1 MRASRSSQLSAE
13 PLRVVQGIV
22 IAACRKCRSNDLFLL
37 SEKDYGGTHSGFLP
51 LLEPLMFLT
60 PCHLVPAS
68 LTTSFPSPSSVV
80 PLRNSYCTTRI
91 GTRVHSFIA
100 WQLCILHWMGVHSYV
115 HFIVAQVLSNLQTMS
130 HLYCWQLKVTGF
142 CLLFCRVWFGMA
154 CLTSIPLLRVVILYP
169 WLCSFQQSQAFFLT
183 IVWKY
188 LWYTS
193 QVTWLVGWLV
203 SVFIQGKP

>member
-1 MRASRSSQLSAE
+1 MA
-13 PLRVVQGIV
+13 
-22 IAACRKCRSNDLFLL
+22 
-37 SEKDYGGTHSGFLP
+37 T
-51 LLEPLMFLT
+51 
-60 PCHLVPAS
+60 
-68 LTTSFPSPSSVV
+68 
-80 PLRNSYCTTRI
+80 
-91 GTRVHSFIA
+91 VHFT
-100 WQLCILHWMGVHSYV
+100 LNVHSYV

-203 SVFIQGKP
+203 SLFIQGKPLASDYYSRHAEKLQRRTKYQAAKENSKCIRTMYN